1 MAENS
6 DSKNSLDVELPE
18 EPDSSDLENDWETAF
33 KAEDF
38 FVDDGD
44 EASDFFLADDNS
56 GEDFDLAAL
65 LDQESAGISKD
76 SAPAPDKEIQH
87 EQPDETVAD
96 EDSGKVSGLPIFPA
110 VLWQRYKNFKIYQ
123 KIAVPALAA
132 CLVWAAIFVFS
143 GKTPEQKTADS
154 VPPPPPPVV
163 AEKITEDRPH
173 STLPPVKPEHSSLKV
188 VDQAVE
194 SSKKTSTTALLRKKW
209 PFSSFLIASEQK
221 GDKKI
226 IFVAIDLTLITLLP
240 QGASPPEEK
249 EAFVRDLIYQ
259 FFVNQPAYELKRYS
273 LARGEMIRRL
283 RSWILRQ
290 WPDSPIETITFSR
303 YQVLK

>member
-6 DSKNSLDVELPE
+6 DSKNSLDVELP
-18 EPDSSDLENDWETAF
+18 DSLDDSDLENDWETAF

-44 EASDFFLADDNS
+44 EANDFFLADDNS
-56 GEDFDLAAL
+56 DEDFDLAAL
-65 LDQESAGISKD
+65 LDQESVGISKN
-76 SAPAPDKEIQH
+76 SAPEPDKEIQP

-96 EDSGKVSGLPIFPA
+96 GDSGKFSGLSIFPA

-123 KIAVPALAA
+123 KIAVPALAV
-132 CLVWAAIFVFS
+132 CLAWAAIFVFS
-143 GKTPEQKTADS
+143 GKTSEQKTADS
-154 VPPPPPPVV
+154 VTPPVV
-163 AEKITEDRPH
+163 AEKITEDRPQ
-173 STLPPVKPEHSSLKV
+173 SPVPPAEPEHAPLKV

-194 SSKKTSTTALLRKKW
+194 SAGKSSGTALLRKKW

-221 GDKKI
+221 KDKKI

-240 QGASPPEEK
+240 QGASPPEDK

-283 RSWILRQ
+283 RSWIIRQ
-290 WPDSPIETITFSR
+290 WPDAPVETITFSR